1 MAVVLKGSSNSTF
14 RIIPHIN
21 SSSNLIYKS
30 LIIDNS
36 NHIFNIINYNSNG
49 FIGIGT
55 ENPNESFEIR
65 NSKLKFSGSNNNNED
80 SSIYINNSNIC
91 FYNSNNQIIG
101 LIGIY
106 NDDNYLNLISSNE
119 IKGFYISD

>member
-1 MAVVLKGSSNSTF
+1 MAVVLKSSSNSTF

-30 LIIDNS
+30 LIVDSN

-49 FIGIGT
+49 FMGIGT

-65 NSKLKFSGSNNNNED
+65 NGKLKFSGSNNNNNED
-80 SSIYINNSNIC
+80 SSIIC
-91 FYNSNNQIIG
+91 
-101 LIGIY
+101 
-106 NDDNYLNLISSNE
+106 
-119 IKGFYISD
+119 